1 MQIGPFGLPE
11 LLAILA
17 IALIIFGPRK
27 LPELS
32 RTLGRA
38 LGEFRK
44 GSVDLRRSLEEEVRN
59 LDGEIRD
66 DTYPPPPSARGAATR
81 DVEVPAEPVQADRQ
95 QDGTE
100 PPEAP
105 EAGPEDETGK
115 PGGEAP

>member
-44 GSVDLRRSLEEEVRN
+44 GSLDLRRSLEEEVRN

-66 DTYPPPPSARGAATR
+66 EHHPPPSARGAAAR
-81 DVEVPAEPVQADRQ
+81 DVEVPAGPAPAVEPE
-95 QDGTE
+95 E
-100 PPEAP
+100 PRD
-105 EAGPEDETGK
+105 AGPEEDSGK
-115 PGGEAP
+115 PGGETP

>member
-38 LGEFRK
+38 IGEFRK
-44 GSVDLRRSLEEEVRN
+44 GSLDLRRSLEEEVRN
-59 LDGEIRD
+59 LDGEIQD
-66 DTYPPPPSARGAATR
+66 DTYPPPSARGAATR
-81 DVEVPAEPVQADRQ
+81 DVETPAEPVKADES
-95 QDGTE
+95 TAEVE
-100 PPEAP
+100 PPEVQ
-105 EAGPEDETGK
+105 ETGPKDEPGK